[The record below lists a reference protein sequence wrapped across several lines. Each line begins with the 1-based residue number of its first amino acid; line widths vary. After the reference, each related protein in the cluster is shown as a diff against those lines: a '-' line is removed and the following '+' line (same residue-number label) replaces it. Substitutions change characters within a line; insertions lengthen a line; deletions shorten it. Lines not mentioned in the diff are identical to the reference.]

1 MSDRRIRRI
10 VIVGGGTAGWMAAA
24 PLSQRLPRE
33 GPLGCEIVLVE
44 SPEIST
50 VGVGEATIPPIRW
63 YNRSLGLEGAEFTK
77 RTQGTFKL
85 GIEFR
90 NWGRVGHRF
99 FHGFGDFG
107 PPIENRSP
115 YQHWLRLA
123 AQDPDFPP
131 YEDWSTSSVMARHMK
146 FTPPQ
151 GDQPSAANAYSYAYQ
166 FDAWLYAGYLRE
178 YATARGV
185 KRELGTIVDV
195 ELRPEDGFVAAV
207 RLADGRRI
215 EGDLFIDCSGF
226 RGLLIEGA
234 MKAGYEDWRSWLPC
248 DRALAVSSERTAPLR
263 PYTSSTAHAP
273 GWQWTIPLQHRTGS
287 GLVYN
292 SHCISDDEASTLL
305 LSNLEGQAQGT
316 PKPLRFVTG
325 RRKKAWVKNVVAV
338 GLAAGFLEPLES
350 TSIHLIMDGVGRLV
364 QYFPDRDFHPSLAAE
379 FNRKHAIQFE
389 SIRDF
394 IVLHYH
400 LTQRDDSELWRYCAS
415 MKLPDTLAHQIELFR
430 GTGRVMVNDP
440 ESFLEPSWVS
450 IYLGLGL
457 KPERLDPFVEQV
469 DEHALRTHFLRLR
482 QAIAGTVAAMPDHAA
497 YIERH
502 VKAAPPVVPAV

>member
-1 MSDRRIRRI
+1 MSDRAIRRI

-24 PLSQRLPRE
+24 PLSQRLPRQ
-33 GPLGCEIVLVE
+33 GPMGCEIVLVE
-44 SPEIST
+44 SPEIAT

-63 YNRSLGLEGAEFTK
+63 YNRSLGLDEAEFTR
-77 RTQGTFKL
+77 RTQGTYKL

-90 NWGRVGHRF
+90 HWGRVGHRF

-107 PPIENRSP
+107 PEIEGRSP
-115 YQHWLRLA
+115 YWHWLRLNA
-123 AQDPDFPP
+123 RDPGFPN

-151 GDQPSAANAYSYAYQ
+151 EGGPKSAHNAYAFAYQ

-178 YATARGV
+178 YAMARGV
-185 KRELGTIVDV
+185 QRELGMIVDV

-234 MKAGYEDWRSWLPC
+234 LKAGYEDWRHWLPC

-287 GLVYN
+287 GLVYH
-292 SHCISDDEASTLL
+292 SDSIGDDEASALL
-305 LSNLEGQAQGT
+305 LDNLEGKPQGT

-325 RRKKAWVKNVVAV
+325 RRKRAWVKNVVAV
-338 GLAAGFLEPLES
+338 GLAGGFLEPLES
-350 TSIHLIMDGVGRLV
+350 TSIHLIMDGVGRLL

-379 FNRKHAIQFE
+379 YNRRQEIQYQA
-389 SIRDF
+389 IRDF

-400 LTQRDDSELWRYCAS
+400 LTERDDSELWRYCRN
-415 MKLPDTLAHQIELFR
+415 MQLPDTLAHQIELFR
-430 GTGRVMVNDP
+430 ATGHVVVSDP

-457 KPERLDPFVEQV
+457 RPERLDRFVLQV
-469 DEHALRTHFLRLR
+469 DEQALLTHFARLR
-482 QAIAGTVAAMPDHAA
+482 QAIAGTVAGMPDHAA
-497 YIERH
+497 YIEQH
-502 VKAAPPVVPAV
+502 VRADPPVG

>member
-1 MSDRRIRRI
+1 MSERRIRRI
-10 VIVGGGTAGWMAAA
+10 VIVGGGTAGWMTAA
-24 PLSQRLPRE
+24 PLSRRLPRE
-33 GPLGCEIVLVE
+33 GALGCEIVLVE
-44 SPEIST
+44 SPDIAT

-63 YNRSLGLEGAEFTK
+63 YNRSLGLDHAEFTR

-107 PPIENRSP
+107 PDIENRSP
-115 YQHWLRLA
+115 YQHWLRLSA
-123 AQDPDFPP
+123 KDPSFPT
-131 YEDWSTSSVMARHMK
+131 YEDWSTASVMARQMK

-151 GDQPSAANAYSYAYQ
+151 EGGPKSAHNAYSYAYQ

-178 YATARGV
+178 YAMARGV
-185 KRELGTIVDV
+185 QRELGMIVDV
-195 ELRPEDGFVAAV
+195 ELRPEDGFVSAV
-207 RLADGRRI
+207 RLSDGRRI

-234 MKAGYEDWRSWLPC
+234 LKAGYEDWRSWLPC

-263 PYTSSTAHAP
+263 PYTTSTAHAP

-292 SHCISDDEASTLL
+292 SDCISDDEASALL
-305 LSNLEGQAQGT
+305 VDNLEGKPQGT

-325 RRKKAWVKNVVAV
+325 RRKRAWVKNVVAI
-338 GLAAGFLEPLES
+338 GLASGFLEPLES

-379 FNRKHAIQFE
+379 YNRLHEKQFQ

-400 LTQRDDSELWRYCAS
+400 LTERDDSELWRYCRH
-415 MKLPDTLAHQIELFR
+415 MTLPDTLAHQIELFR
-430 GTGRVMVNDP
+430 NTGHVIVHDR

-457 KPERLDPFVEQV
+457 RPARLDPFIDQV
-469 DEHALRTHFLRLR
+469 DEQALLTHFARVR

-497 YIERH
+497 YLDQYM
-502 VKAAPPVVPAV
+502 KADPPTG